1 MTMLTRFTV
10 LLTLLCCCMQ
20 GAYGAST
27 VNTYSQ
33 EYCYTKLTTTKTASV
48 PTATLAFTFPFHK
61 TITTTSTPSTTVTP
75 STSTVISTVTV
86 VTTSTTTITPAALT
100 VAASAGFTPFAS
112 QLAADGYSFSEKR
125 KRHWSELDDGTEDSN
140 PLAARN
146 AATTTCKISVS
157 GGQVVI
163 SPTQYP
169 KSAGCL
175 KLAEVVTTT
184 FVTKTASS
192 TITITASTPVTTSV
206 TTTTVTIIATSVA
219 PAPSPFYAACAANNQ
234 VTHIAG
240 NSVDGIQLAYGG
252 PESGFSIGGGGS
264 AYDCCVRCI
273 TYPFAPCVGYVYLFA
288 PADYC
293 YFATENSGFWSMPN
307 VEGTQKPPAARQLYT
322 SYKRRQFYSLR
333 YTSLSHTMYQRDV
346 RSHEQSDANATL
358 SPAARVRPSAMEML
372 RSRYPKR
379 LTNPPRLRHNLIRQY
394 NASNPNPNRT
404 SLWCPILNPLLR
416 HRRQVCGEA
425 SHISPW
431 RPGTSQ
437 ISAVFGDGNEDELA
451 PLFAATHPS
460 TARTLGRA
468 SAAEL
473 PESGNRPSIKELRA
487 SRDSPRQHDVYRSGK
502 QKAGR

>member
-1 MTMLTRFTV
+1 VPHNSVAMFFAMTMLTRFTV
-10 LLTLLCCCMQ
+10 VFTLLCCCMQ
-20 GAYGAST
+20 SAHSAST

-33 EYCYTKLTTTKTASV
+33 EYCYTKLTSTKTASV

-75 STSTVISTVTV
+75 STSTAISTVTV
-86 VTTSTTTITPAALT
+86 VTTSTTTTTPAALT

-112 QLAADGYSFSEKR
+112 QIAADGYSFSEKR
-125 KRHWSELDDGTEDSN
+125 KRHWSELDDGTEDSK

-240 NSVDGIQLAYGG
+240 NSVDGIQLGYGG
-252 PESGFSIGGGGS
+252 PESGASISGVGS

-293 YFATENSGFWSMPN
+293 YFATANSGVCDGSRVAVAGATF
-307 VEGTQKPPAARQLYT
+307 GTGDTGTFAA
-322 SYKRRQFYSLR
+322 
-333 YTSLSHTMYQRDV
+333 
-346 RSHEQSDANATL
+346 AGNG
-358 SPAARVRPSAMEML
+358 
-372 RSRYPKR
+372 
-379 LTNPPRLRHNLIRQY
+379 N
-394 NASNPNPNRT
+394 
-404 SLWCPILNPLLR
+404 
-416 HRRQVCGEA
+416 CGEL
-425 SHISPW
+425 SL
-431 RPGTSQ
+431 
-437 ISAVFGDGNEDELA
+437 V
-451 PLFAATHPS
+451 
-460 TARTLGRA
+460 
-468 SAAEL
+468 
-473 PESGNRPSIKELRA
+473 
-487 SRDSPRQHDVYRSGK
+487 
-502 QKAGR
+502 

>member
-1 MTMLTRFTV
+1 MSFAMTMLTRFTV

-33 EYCYTKLTTTKTASV
+33 EYCYTKLTSTKTASV

-75 STSTVISTVTV
+75 S
-86 VTTSTTTITPAALT
+86 
-100 VAASAGFTPFAS
+100 FTPFAS

-125 KRHWSELDDGTEDSN
+125 KRYWSELDDSTEDPK

-175 KLAEVVTTT
+175 KLAEVVTMT
-184 FVTKTASS
+184 FVTKTAAS
-192 TITITASTPVTTSV
+192 TLTITAATPITTSV

-219 PAPSPFYAACAANNQ
+219 PAPSPFYAACAPDNQ

-240 NSVDGIQLAYGG
+240 NSVDGIQFSLGG
-252 PESGFSIGGGGS
+252 PESSFSIGGGGS

-288 PADYC
+288 PVHSC
-293 YFATENSGFWSMPN
+293 YFAT
-307 VEGTQKPPAARQLYT
+307 
-322 SYKRRQFYSLR
+322 
-333 YTSLSHTMYQRDV
+333 
-346 RSHEQSDANATL
+346 AN
-358 SPAARVRPSAMEML
+358 
-372 RSRYPKR
+372 
-379 LTNPPRLRHNLIRQY
+379 
-394 NASNPNPNRT
+394 
-404 SLWCPILNPLLR
+404 
-416 HRRQVCGEA
+416 
-425 SHISPW
+425 
-431 RPGTSQ
+431 
-437 ISAVFGDGNEDELA
+437 FGG
-451 PLFAATHPS
+451 
-460 TARTLGRA
+460 
-468 SAAEL
+468 
-473 PESGNRPSIKELRA
+473 
-487 SRDSPRQHDVYRSGK
+487 V
-502 QKAGR
+502 